1 MKLTT
6 KALAIGFALVAGIA
20 FAEAEAT
27 DPNVIARQDL
37 MKTFGGAAKALGEM
51 ASGKVAY
58 DAAAAEAAKQV
69 LVAGSAQIAAKFE
82 ANAVDPATE
91 AKPEI
96 WTGWDDFITKGK
108 GLETAA
114 QALDVSSIEMIG
126 AGMAGVGGA
135 CKACHTTYRMAK

>member
-6 KALAIGFALVAGIA
+6 KAFAIGFTLVAGIA
-20 FAEAEAT
+20 FAETEAT
-27 DPNVIARQDL
+27 DPTVIARQGL

-51 ASGKVAY
+51 ANGKAAY

-82 ANAVDPATE
+82 TNAADPATE
-91 AKPEI
+91 AKPEV
-96 WTGWDDFITKGK
+96 WTGWDDFIVKAK

-114 QALDVSSIEMIG
+114 AALDVSSIETIG
-126 AGMAGVGGA
+126 AGMGGVGGA
-135 CKACHTTYRMAK
+135 CKACHTTYRIQK